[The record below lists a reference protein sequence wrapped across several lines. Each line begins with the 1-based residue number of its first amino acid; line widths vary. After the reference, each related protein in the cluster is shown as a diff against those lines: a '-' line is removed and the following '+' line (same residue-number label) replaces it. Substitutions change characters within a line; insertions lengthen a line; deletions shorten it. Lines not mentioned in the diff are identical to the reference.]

1 MDKKDDREED
11 RSIGKGAIVAM
22 LTIVLALT
30 LVSLYANWLNA
41 HRSRIE
47 STTITR
53 FSPSPTPAPSA
64 TP

>member
-11 RSIGKGAIVAM
+11 RLIGKGPIVAM
-22 LTIVLALT
+22 LAIVLSLT
-30 LVSLYANWLNA
+30 LVSLYANWQNA
-41 HRSRIE
+41 HRDRIE

-53 FSPSPTPAPSA
+53 FSPSPTPLPSA